1 MIKIIKK
8 DYKQKNLLKDIE
20 GFLKKKM
27 KKSNYMVVIDTKI
40 YQKDEKQSLLSIEK
54 NINEKK
60 GLIIII
66 RNYYTKKLLF

>member
-1 MIKIIKK
+1 MIKMIKK
-8 DYKQKNLLKDIE
+8 DYKQKNLVKDIE
-20 GFLKKKM
+20 GFLKKKK